1 MPSADRMRA
10 IKYWKNVFA
19 GIAQRQPRAGGYV
32 EVDRPPPQLKRRN
45 IEGAATSPFMNIE
58 IINICS
64 VFPFKNSNTC
74 NLAPTRSFD
83 VIPLSYFI
91 PKHNLGRLCIFG
103 VAQNLINERF
113 AIGVNY
119 KYTILI
125 WSAASALATEWEE
138 LVWKSLRQICLSW
151 CLWFM
156 YGLSHYNFMFLW
168 S

>member
-1 MPSADRMRA
+1 MQRCVADPLDAECRPD
-10 IKYWKNVFA
+10 A
-19 GIAQRQPRAGGYV
+19 GNKILEKRFCRYRLASTSSRWI

-45 IEGAATSPFMNIE
+45 TEGAATSPLMNIE

-113 AIGVNY
+113 AIALCVLCS
-119 KYTILI
+119 ILI
-125 WSAASALATEWEE
+125 PPACR
-138 LVWKSLRQICLSW
+138 SLDTS
-151 CLWFM
+151 
-156 YGLSHYNFMFLW
+156 
-168 S
+168 